1 MSLPKP
7 SKKGYEKQY
16 EKVLRTHSPNYF
28 KIVLS
33 TMYNRNITLQDV
45 SFYLITNSSKCISL
59 LHDD

>member
-16 EKVLRTHSPNYF
+16 EKVSRTHSPNYI

-45 SFYLITNSSKCISL
+45 SFYLNTNSSKCISL